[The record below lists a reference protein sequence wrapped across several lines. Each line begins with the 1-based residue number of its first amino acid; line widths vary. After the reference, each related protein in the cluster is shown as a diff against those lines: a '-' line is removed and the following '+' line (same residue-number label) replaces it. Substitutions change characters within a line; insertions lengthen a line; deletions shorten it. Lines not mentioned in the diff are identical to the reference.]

1 MKEAAG
7 DFRQDSFALRFGF
20 ASRRDLLAASKPL
33 FDSETSDWWATE
45 LKNGRWIVWGNDDL
59 SASHTFESLDAAK
72 RAVAAT
78 SDSSTH

>member
-1 MKEAAG
+1 MTQNHYQ
-7 DFRQDSFALRFGF
+7 F
-20 ASRRDLLAASKPL
+20 KPL
-33 FDSETSDWWATE
+33 
-45 LKNGRWIVWGNDDL
+45 NIGRWIVWGNDDL